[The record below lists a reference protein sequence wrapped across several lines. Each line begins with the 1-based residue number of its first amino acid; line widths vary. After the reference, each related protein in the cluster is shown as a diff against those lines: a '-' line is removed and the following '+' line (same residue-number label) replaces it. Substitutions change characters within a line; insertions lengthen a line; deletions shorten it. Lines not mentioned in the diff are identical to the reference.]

1 MPDSSPASPGTRALS
16 TLKAFL
22 AVTACVVAVIFANH
36 CFARQNLRAFD
47 PQEVGTWGII
57 DVAQLLR
64 RTLGEF
70 RLAGDA
76 TGQSIRKMTSQRIV
90 NF

>member
-47 PQEVGTWGII
+47 PQEVG
-57 DVAQLLR
+57 R
-64 RTLGEF
+64 GESSMWRSYYEERWVSF
-70 RLAGDA
+70 GWQAMRLARA
-76 TGQSIRKMTSQRIV
+76 SER
-90 NF
+90 